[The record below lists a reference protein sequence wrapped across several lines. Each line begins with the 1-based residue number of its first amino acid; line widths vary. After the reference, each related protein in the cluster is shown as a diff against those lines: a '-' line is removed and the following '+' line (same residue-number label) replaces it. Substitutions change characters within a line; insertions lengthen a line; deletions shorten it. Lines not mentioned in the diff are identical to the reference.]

1 MSGRYLRTFLQEHR
15 STLIN
20 GEVAARNRRYHDLD
34 FDQLSLHVKQ
44 HRDTGRERLRK
55 VQRLT
60 ESAKRSKTAHLL
72 AQHRDIWLATQR
84 QLAQAGKRGQRELD
98 EWRCALVLS
107 DKPDGR
113 SFAEELMEMEAAL
126 LAERE
131 NLERDSVKLVWTLRT
146 ELKKWLAPSRCD
158 NSPIPSRAILDEL
171 GAVQLQLV
179 AMATV
184 LDHAYR
190 ECCSGLEHV
199 RGMSPPSFLDCDG
212 GVVPLDVQSLA
223 WPNQESLEAIKVE
236 FQALDERYRRSVAE
250 LESRFS
256 HVLSSLH
263 GGWSELDA
271 AKFTFVMEQ
280 YPSSAPGQRALR
292 MDRLM
297 RELPHKSRDDI
308 VAHETWYSH
317 QLLHQEQHRAVLSSW
332 ATHREELAARARKVF
347 EEVTKDT
354 QLARAV
360 ASEKKEW
367 AEYCQQLHRELAQWR
382 ENRLEMLD
390 REMEAAARAQVEV
403 EAARKL
409 EEEKERVQR
418 DRQKKKLEEYQH
430 KKLIEMDEAQKKERQ
445 IQEAANAQQ
454 AELALHHLDRV
465 RHREALRALKDIQQR
480 EAEERAGR
488 AQEEQEKKLELLR
501 QTVRVEAPSDPLRL
515 LRETKVSLARA
526 VGKEQVALQQP
537 LFPLH
542 GYTAEVVMADPRV
555 KLEHALR
562 EAGLHTTSYARQIM
576 SNAAPP
582 HPPRRD
588 QFSTVFK

>member
-212 GVVPLDVQSLA
+212 GRGPPRCAEPGLAEPGITGGHQVWHIEDVVQPPA
-223 WPNQESLEAIKVE
+223 G
-236 FQALDERYRRSVAE
+236 YTRSSTE
-250 LESRFS
+250 LSF
-256 HVLSSLH
+256 L
-263 GGWSELDA
+263 
-271 AKFTFVMEQ
+271 
-280 YPSSAPGQRALR
+280 PGPR
-292 MDRLM
+292 
-297 RELPHKSRDDI
+297 
-308 VAHETWYSH
+308 T
-317 QLLHQEQHRAVLSSW
+317 
-332 ATHREELAARARKVF
+332 REELDRRGQGRCRGGYEGHTVG
-347 EEVTKDT
+347 TL
-354 QLARAV
+354 QW

-367 AEYCQQLHRELAQWR
+367 AESCTGSCTERFLAQWR

-576 SNAAPP
+576 SHAAPP